1 MKISGAIF
9 DMDGTMTDSMFIW
22 EDLGMRYLISCGEI
36 PQDNLREAIK
46 DLTMGETIDYFKKL
60 YGITKTDEEIYK
72 GLDELLIPMYRD
84 EVFPKEG
91 VSLLLE
97 QLKESGV
104 KMAVASATDEH
115 IVKMVLEKNGL
126 LKYFS
131 EVFTCTGVGAGKEVP
146 LIYEKAL
153 EFLGTPKNETVI
165 FEDAIYAIRTARK
178 ADFPVAAVYDASQE
192 TYQDEIKALSDF
204 YITDYREACML
215 F

>member
-9 DMDGTMTDSMFIW
+9 DMDGTLTDSMFIW
-22 EDLGMRYLISCGEI
+22 EDLGKRYLISCGKI

-46 DLTMGETIDYFKKL
+46 DLTMGETIDYIKNL
-60 YGITKTDEEIYK
+60 YGLTQTDEEIYK
-72 GLDELLIPMYRD
+72 GLNDLLIPMYRD
-84 EVFPKEG
+84 EVLPKEG

-97 QLKESGV
+97 SFKERGV

-131 EVFTCTGVGAGKEVP
+131 EVFTCTGVGAGKEEP

-178 ADFPVAAVYDASQE
+178 ANFPIAAVYDDSQI

-204 YITDYREACML
+204 YITDYREAYLL